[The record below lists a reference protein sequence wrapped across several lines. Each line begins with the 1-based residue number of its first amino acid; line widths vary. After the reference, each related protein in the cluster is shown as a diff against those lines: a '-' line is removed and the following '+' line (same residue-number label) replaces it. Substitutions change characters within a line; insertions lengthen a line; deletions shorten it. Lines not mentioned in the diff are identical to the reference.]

1 MKKRFSD
8 EQINSILRE
17 AEAGV
22 SVRELCRKHAISDAT
37 FFPRLNHA
45 LINTA
50 VLHQIAWR
58 LRGGARQH
66 QNDPQR
72 YPGIRGWYQ
81 TQYQDSRVTV
91 VSALAAAWSSEH
103 RSTCNTD
110 GPRMFITQCRQYV
123 QLGINLINMMAQ
135 DCSSRAPAV
144 VTDTLRVVLVS
155 RRICIRSSCL
165 EIACSV
171 RAGSRRAG
179 RQRA

>member
-1 MKKRFSD
+1 MPFPMPP
-8 EQINSILRE
+8 
-17 AEAGV
+17 
-22 SVRELCRKHAISDAT
+22 
-37 FFPRLNHA
+37 FPRLNHA

-58 LRGGARQH
+58 LRGGAHQH

-72 YPGIRGWYQ
+72 YPGTRGWYQ

-103 RSTCNTD
+103 RSTCNPD
-110 GPRMFITQCRQYV
+110 GPRMFITQCCQYV

-155 RRICIRSSCL
+155 RRICNRSSCP